1 MSLIR
6 WTPPPSIMLMREK
19 WNEMFEDLFGHEPG
33 KGEIVKQIWAPR
45 IDLVEAEK
53 EYRLTADLPGV
64 KKDDV
69 QITLNDNVLT
79 IQGERKL
86 EREKK
91 NENYHVTERAHGKF
105 SRSIT
110 LQNVNTKKIDA
121 KFDNGV
127 LTISLPKIEQVKP
140 QTIEIKTS

>member
-19 WNEMFEDLFGHEPG
+19 WNEMFEDIFGHEVG

-53 EYRLTADLPGV
+53 EFRLSADLPGMKKEDV
-64 KKDDV
+64 K
-69 QITLNDNVLT
+69 ITLTENVLT

-105 SRSIT
+105 SRSIP

-127 LTISLPKIEQVKP
+127 LTIRMPKVEKATP
-140 QTIEIKTS
+140 KTIEIKTS